1 MKRALFSTM
10 SFMVMVVMVFAF
22 TVVVFGSAGS
32 AEAALSTAGKI
43 TEVEGK
49 VAVFRKGKAKGVR
62 AQVGTLIFPGDKIK
76 TFADSNAQLT
86 LRDNSKIIIAPK
98 STMKMGKFMLSR
110 KTEKRSAFLS
120 ILGGKI
126 RIVAQKMYKL
136 TASGK
141 RKLWKSSNFKIK
153 TPTAVVGVKGTD
165 FVITVTM
172 KDGTTYTGVIVLE
185 GLVQAQAVD
194 HLGNLSPAVL
204 ISMMQSVEVSEKG
217 VGPKKTLT
225 KAEVTSLL
233 SKIETA
239 EADKEDQIEAT
250 KDKYGDLIDFADEE
264 EDEALM
270 QKLEDKKKETIEGF
284 EDTYSGTT
292 MDSFTLTESTTSGGG
307 TSCASD
313 PCIP

>member
-250 KDKYGDLIDFADEE
+250 KDKYGDLIDSADEE